1 MEWVGVIFRLIILMG
16 AGIAIITALEVAVF
30 IADCKREDKENEN
43 KADSES
49 E

>member
-16 AGIAIITALEVAVF
+16 AGIAIITALEIAIF
-30 IADCKREDKENEN
+30 IADIKSEEKDNET
-43 KADSES
+43 DSES

>member
-16 AGIAIITALEVAVF
+16 AGIAIITVLEVAVF
-30 IADCKREDKENEN
+30 IADIKREEKDNET
-43 KADSES
+43 DSKS

>member
-30 IADCKREDKENEN
+30 IADIKREEKDNET
-43 KADSES
+43 DSKS